1 MSKAFQVAR
10 KELASYFSSPVAF
23 LFLLAFLAINLFTF
37 FWVEKFFARNIAD
50 ARPLFE
56 WMPLLLIFLVG
67 ALTMRMWSEER
78 RAGTVEFLL
87 TLPLSSFQLIL
98 GKFLACIGLVVIALV
113 LTLPIPITV
122 SFLGDLDWG
131 PVVAAY
137 LATLFLAGAYAS
149 IGLYISSKTENQ
161 IVSLIGTVVACSVL
175 YLIGSDALT
184 PLVGNTG
191 VEIFKLLGTGSRFE
205 SITRGVLDI
214 RDIYYYFSV
223 IGIFLSLNIFS
234 LENLRWSVEG
244 QGSSHRQWRTFTYLC
259 VLNFLLANFWLNSVT
274 TFRLDF
280 TRNRAYSISETTKN
294 YLHQLQEPLL
304 IRGYFSDRT
313 HPLLAPLVPQLRDL
327 IREYQ
332 AVSDGRVRA
341 EFVDPRENPELE
353 EEASKKYGIKPVP
366 FQISDR
372 YEASLV
378 NSYFDVLIQYGDKFE
393 VLNFQD
399 LIEVQFQGETDLN
412 VQLRNPEYDLTKT
425 IKKVLYGFQTT
436 DNLFASLSSPVM
448 FEGFISADDQL
459 PQQLQDYKKV
469 LNETLSE
476 IADTSSGKLQVS
488 IEDPQSGDGALAT
501 EIEQKYGFRP
511 MAASLFSQNTFFFYS
526 LLRDK
531 DKAVLIPLPED
542 FSKEGAKRTIEAGLK
557 RFSSGFLKTV
567 GISVPAPAMP
577 SNPFMPQNGKT
588 FRMLRDH
595 LSEGF
600 TLKDVK
606 LEQGTLPDDLDFLVV
621 ASPKELTEKA
631 VFAIDQFLM
640 KGGTV
645 MFFAGSHTITRT
657 QQSLTAEENKSG
669 LSDWF
674 KHNGITIEKGLV
686 LDPQNEKYPVP
697 MQRQIAPGVVIPE
710 LRMVTYPYFV
720 DVRADG
726 MNQDVMITSGI
737 PQMTM
742 NWTSPLSITLPE
754 GAPLTEKFLLKSSP
768 NSWRWDEPSIIPDF
782 KAYPRLGF
790 PERKINPSILAAMIE
805 GQFTSYF
812 EGKDSPLLAK
822 ETSSEENAKDTKD
835 DEKEEKEV
843 ISGIITKSPDSGRI
857 ILFGS
862 NEFVE
867 DSTLQISASTGS
879 NRFLNSLQLVQ
890 NAIEWSLEDRGLLA
904 IRSRGHFSRTL
915 RPLEKQEQLFWEYG
929 NYALALIGLF
939 LVFILYR
946 GIRAQRNAH
955 FQSILAGGAA

>member
-1 MSKAFQVAR
+1 MSKACQVAR

-23 LFLLAFLAINLFTF
+23 LFLLAFLAVNLFTF

-50 ARPLFE
+50 VRPLFE

-87 TLPLSSFQLIL
+87 TLPMSSFELIM
-98 GKFLACIGLVVIALV
+98 GKFLACLGLVVIALV

-122 SFLGDLDWG
+122 SFLGDVDWG
-131 PVVAAY
+131 PVFAGY

-149 IGLYISSKTENQ
+149 VGLYISSKTENQ
-161 IVSLIGTVVACSVL
+161 IVSLIGTVVACTIL

-184 PLVGNTG
+184 PLVGNSG
-191 VEIFKLLGTGSRFE
+191 VEVFKLLGTGSRFE
-205 SITRGVLDI
+205 SITRGVLDV
-214 RDIYYYFSV
+214 RDIYYYISV
-223 IGIFLSLNIFS
+223 MGIFLSLNIFS
-234 LENLRWSVEG
+234 LENLRWSLEG
-244 QGSSHRQWRTFTYLC
+244 QNSSHRQWRTFTYLC
-259 VLNFLLANFWLNSVT
+259 VLNFLLANFWLHNVT
-274 TFRLDF
+274 SLRLDF
-280 TRNRAYSISETTKN
+280 TRNKAYSISETTKN
-294 YLHQLQEPLL
+294 YLSQLREPLL
-304 IRGYFSDRT
+304 IRGYFSSRT

-353 EEASKKYGIKPVP
+353 EEASKKFGIKPVP

-399 LIEVQFQGETDLN
+399 LIEVQFQGESDLN

-436 DNLFASLSSPVM
+436 DNLFASLANPVM
-448 FEGFISADDQL
+448 FEGFISSDEKL
-459 PQQLQDYKKV
+459 PPQLQEYKKV

-476 IADTSSGKLQVS
+476 IADSSGGKLQVA
-488 IEDPQSGDGALAT
+488 IEDPQAGDGSLAA
-501 EIEQKYGFRP
+501 EIEKQYGFRP

-531 DKAVLIPLPED
+531 DKAVLVPLPED
-542 FSKEGAKRTIEAGLK
+542 FSQEGAQRTIEAGLK
-557 RFSSGFLKTV
+557 RFSAGFLKTI
-567 GISVPAPAMP
+567 GISVPAPARP
-577 SNPFMPQNGKT
+577 ANPFMGPQGGKT
-588 FRMLRDH
+588 FRMLRDQ

-600 TLKDVK
+600 TVKDVN
-606 LEQGTLPDDLDFLVV
+606 LEQGTLPDDLDFLLV
-621 ASPKELTEKA
+621 AAPKDLNAKA

-645 MFFAGSHTITRT
+645 MFFTGSHAINRT
-657 QQSLTAEENKSG
+657 QQSLSAEENVSG
-669 LSDWF
+669 LADWF
-674 KHNGITIEKGLV
+674 KHHGIEIENSLV

-720 DVRADG
+720 DVRTDG
-726 MNQDVMITSGI
+726 MNEDLMITSGI

-742 NWTSPLSITLPE
+742 NWSSPVNISLPE
-754 GAPLTEKFLLKSSP
+754 GSALTSQTLLKSSAG
-768 NSWRWDEPSIIPDF
+768 SWRWDSPSVIPDF
-782 KAYPRLGF
+782 KAYPQLGF
-790 PERKINPSILAAMIE
+790 PERKINPAILAAMVE
-805 GQFTSYF
+805 GQFTSFF
-812 EGKDSPLLAK
+812 EGKESPLLAK
-822 ETSSEENAKDTKD
+822 EEPAQEEAQESK
-835 DEKEEKEV
+835 EEEKEI

-862 NEFVE
+862 NEFVA

-890 NAIEWSLEDRGLLA
+890 NSIEWSLEDRGLLA

-915 RPLEKQEQLFWEYG
+915 RPLEKQEQIFWEYG
-929 NYALALIGLF
+929 NYAFALLGLF
-939 LVFILYR
+939 LVFTLYR
-946 GIRAQRNAH
+946 GMRSQRNAH